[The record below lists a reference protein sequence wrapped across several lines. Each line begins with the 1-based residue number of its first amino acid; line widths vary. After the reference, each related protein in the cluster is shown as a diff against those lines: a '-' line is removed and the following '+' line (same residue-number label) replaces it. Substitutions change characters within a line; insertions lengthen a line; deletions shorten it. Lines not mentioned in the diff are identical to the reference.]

1 MSELLKEIFSSIM
14 KITQSSIS
22 DNSSPDNIEIWDSLR
37 HIHLVSAL
45 EEKFDV
51 EFTDKEIDEMHNFRL
66 IEIILR
72 DKLSN

>member
-14 KITQSSIS
+14 KITKSSIS